1 MLFNKKGTTPKGK
14 TWGEVVENEK
24 ADAVEQ
30 LEAPEVEGSEQDL
43 ELEEKETATETPEVE
58 EKPIEEEKPTKKAS
72 PTAEMEEIE
81 ETEEDDAQD
90 KQVHDVIAKYTN
102 VDFKKMS
109 KEKMFDVIYE
119 LLVELKKAR
128 HSLSKYDFENLDFY
142 NSTQKAISDKKNAE
156 ELIEYMARKLSPTY
170 IKNIVDSVNKKYTSS
185 QLADL
190 ILRDTFES
198 KRRLQEKVIKLEE
211 DSIQHKR
218 LLDELKKQLTEQM
231 NRRAV
236 AADETDREDVPADTI
251 DDFVASVE
259 ESESVTSSLGSKG
272 GSIAL
277 VAVDID
283 KAKDALGEVEMAII
297 EIMGKEGTSLY
308 PEILS
313 KCVEDR
319 KYTES
324 KVKTAFGRLEQYKVI
339 AGEMVQTAKIKRG
352 VRIADLTDEVGK
364 PIFKDKFGAN
374 PVESEKARTIKDHGN
389 LAHGY
394 SIKETALILEGL
406 GYQNVTTGRVENKV
420 SIGDNKYWVPDVIG
434 INPITGKKEYFEV
447 EFGNHNADNFDD
459 KMTKANLK
467 ANILRFIV
475 PSELVKTKIKNKVEH
490 WRASQNPK
498 LATMEISIGTVSDL
512 ESKTYGLEI
521 K

>member
-24 ADAVEQ
+24 ADAVEK
-30 LEAPEVEGSEQDL
+30 VEPATDEGLNEDL
-43 ELEEKETATETPEVE
+43 ELEEKEPETNAEETLSTPKEEKEPKKEAPKNEEVE
-58 EKPIEEEKPTKKAS
+58 EVEEV
-72 PTAEMEEIE
+72 
-81 ETEEDDAQD
+81 EEDDAQD
-90 KQVHDVIAKYTN
+90 KEVHDVIEKYTG

-119 LLVELKKAR
+119 LLVELKKTR
-128 HSLSKYDFENLDFY
+128 HSLSKYDYENLDFY
-142 NSTQKAISDKKNAE
+142 QSTQNAIKEKKNAE
-156 ELIEYMARKLSPTY
+156 ELIEYIARKLSPTY

-190 ILRDTFES
+190 ILKDTFES
-198 KRRLQEKVIKLEE
+198 KRKLQEKVIKLEE
-211 DSIQHKR
+211 ESIQHKR

-231 NRRAV
+231 NKRAV
-236 AADETDREDVPADTI
+236 AAEDVDREDVQADTI

-259 ESESVTSSLGSKG
+259 DNAVESLGSKG

-297 EIMGKEGTSLY
+297 EIMGKEGISLY

-313 KCVEDR
+313 KCVEER

-406 GYQNVTTGRVENKV
+406 GYQNVTTGRVENKI

>member
-14 TWGEVVENEK
+14 TWGEAVENEK
-24 ADAVEQ
+24 ADAVEK
-30 LEAPEVEGSEQDL
+30 LEPKEQVEGLNKDL
-43 ELEEKETATETPEVE
+43 ELEEKEATPEVDETPALEQPKE
-58 EKPIEEEKPTKKAS
+58 EKKKPTS
-72 PTAEMEEIE
+72 TVNEEIE
-81 ETEEDDAQD
+81 EVEEDDVQD
-90 KQVHDVIAKYTN
+90 KAVHDIIAKYTG

-119 LLVELKKAR
+119 LLVELKKTR
-128 HSLSKYDFENLDFY
+128 HSLSKYDYENLDFY
-142 NSTQKAISDKKNAE
+142 QSTQKAISEKKSAE

-170 IKNIVDSVNKKYTSS
+170 IKNIVDSVNKKCTPS
-185 QLADL
+185 QLADM

-198 KRRLQEKVIKLEE
+198 KRKLQEKVIKLEE

-236 AADETDREDVPADTI
+236 AVEETDREDVREETI

-259 ESESVTSSLGSKG
+259 ESEAVSSLGSKG

-277 VAVDID
+277 VAIDID

-313 KCVEDR
+313 KCVEER

-364 PIFKDKFGAN
+364 SIYKDKFGAN

-406 GYQNVTTGRVENKV
+406 GYQNVTTGRVENKI

-490 WRASQNPK
+490 WRASQNSK